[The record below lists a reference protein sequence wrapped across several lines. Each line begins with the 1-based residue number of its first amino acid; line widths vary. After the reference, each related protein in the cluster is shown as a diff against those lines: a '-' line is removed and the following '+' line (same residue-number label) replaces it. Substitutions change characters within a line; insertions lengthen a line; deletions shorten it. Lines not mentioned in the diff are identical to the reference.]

1 MSRHVRD
8 DEKRSIW
15 TGLIALI
22 AVGLVVGVVAGGA
35 TFFGAR
41 FLGLDDTATQ
51 SSSEGP
57 GARLEMPSP
66 EETEPPDGPLF
77 TLPGGPPDE
86 ETTNEPS
93 PTEEESESEE
103 PEEEISLQAGS
114 SEVSPGEQIDLTGV
128 YPGGEGASLL
138 VQRFEGGEW
147 VQFGTEPI
155 TASVTGETFSTYIIT
170 SQTGENRFR
179 VLDTGSDEASNE
191 VTVTIA

>member
-1 MSRHVRD
+1 MSRRVQD

-15 TGLIALI
+15 TGLIALV
-22 AVGLVVGVVAGGA
+22 AVGLVVGLLAGGA

-41 FLGLDDTATQ
+41 FLGLDETATQ

-57 GARLEMPSP
+57 GASLEMPSP

-93 PTEEESESEE
+93 PSESESESEE

-114 SEVSPGEQIDLTGV
+114 NQVSPGEQIDLTGV

-155 TASVTGETFSTYIIT
+155 TANVTGETFSTFIIT